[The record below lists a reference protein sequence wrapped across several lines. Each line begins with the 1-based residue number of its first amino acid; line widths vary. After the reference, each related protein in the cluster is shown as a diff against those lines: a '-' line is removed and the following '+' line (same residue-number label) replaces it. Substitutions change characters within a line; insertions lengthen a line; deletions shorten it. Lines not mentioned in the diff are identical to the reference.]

1 MIVLAGFVGAGFL
14 IGNSYHEW
22 LESPILTTI
31 TTHPLDDL
39 DFPAVTVC
47 PPQGSNTALNFDL
60 MQMNNSKGSFSEQ
73 QQKKLRD
80 VIRESLVE
88 KPHQDFAKR
97 MLAATQKANL
107 RKTFK
112 GHFSVTKPYGKSGEE
127 LRLWD
132 TNGTIESENFKGNF
146 SESSYKTDRDV
157 HVVLELPDDF
167 YPTDM
172 HWIPR
177 GGGGAPGRQ
186 PSNRH
191 QVNFDKLG
199 KKAAGGSDLFLL
211 TSATG
216 RLQLV
221 GCTMHIS
228 ILSLSKAHHYCVPKY
243 T

>member
-1 MIVLAGFVGAGFL
+1 MEPRFRRNTKGFHNAIDVSA
-14 IGNSYHEW
+14 
-22 LESPILTTI
+22 SPL
-31 TTHPLDDL
+31 L
-39 DFPAVTVC
+39 FMF
-47 PPQGSNTALNFDL
+47 Q
-60 MQMNNSKGSFSEQ
+60 
-73 QQKKLRD
+73 
-80 VIRESLVE
+80 
-88 KPHQDFAKR
+88 
-97 MLAATQKANL
+97 
-107 RKTFK
+107 
-112 GHFSVTKPYGKSGEE
+112 
-127 LRLWD
+127 
-132 TNGTIESENFKGNF
+132 
-146 SESSYKTDRDV
+146 
-157 HVVLELPDDF
+157 VLELPDDF

-228 ILSLSKAHHYCVPKY
+228 NLSLSKAHHYCVPKY